1 MSVLEYLAKP
11 RRLEGVWGRKC
22 GEAHIWTWRAESSR
36 WSPPPVRVDEAIPV
50 NSSSTQLLKIIAR

>member
-1 MSVLEYLAKP
+1 MSTLEYLVKS
-11 RRLEGVWGRKC
+11 RRLKVRGRMC